1 MSHSPNINLL
11 HTPKRP
17 LPYANSSIWH
27 YYSPVRSCPLT
38 NEGMSKMSHL
48 PNTNLLHTP
57 KRALL
62 HSNSGFWHFSVTG
75 GSNFMLLRW
84 PQTSSIRS
92 SNQTL
97 LPKSDKRPSFL
108 NYLSELYSSKNRSL
122 ASRSVISICIISL
135 INFSC
140 CASRAKDIGK
150 TINQR
155 QDVRLQLYLIVSQRH
170 MILTNLG
177 ING

>member
-1 MSHSPNINLL
+1 MSHLTNTNAR
-11 HTPKRP
+11 HTPKRTP
-17 LPYANSSIWH
+17 TYANSSIWH
-27 YYSPVRSCPLT
+27 YYSPGRSYRLCYK
-38 NEGMSKMSHL
+38 GMSKMSHS
-48 PNTNLLHTP
+48 TTINLLHTP

-84 PQTSSIRS
+84 PQTRSIRS